1 VSERDVAG
9 LLFTAEMYGVQL
21 DQLAVRLAVSEV
33 RARALAARWREQGYA
48 ESARLGPGRPWV
60 WLTRDGL
67 LACGL
72 PYRPSPPALARLAHL
87 RAVTA
92 VRMALESAP
101 GYLAARAYWRS
112 ERRLRARMGSRVPL
126 REHLPDGE
134 VHWPDPDGPD
144 PGGPDPVGPDLA
156 GSVPAGGSGGAP
168 PWAGECWAI
177 EAELT
182 RKTVRRTAAI
192 MAEILTRTG
201 DYGCPAAEVRVP
213 GAPARHARVLY
224 LCSAAARPTVIRAR
238 DALPGPLAARVEIRG
253 LPAAAGLTAGPS
265 PAARPGSSRS
275 GGPSP
280 ARTSAA
286 RSSPASTPPR
296 DSTSPAT
303 PSRDSSS
310 PTPSRDGPSPANGPR
325 DGPSPATSRG
335 RASHATPPR
344 DSEAAT

>member
-1 VSERDVAG
+1 MSERDVAG

-21 DQLAVRLAVSEV
+21 DQLAVRLALSEV
-33 RARALAARWREQGYA
+33 RARALAARWRERGYA
-48 ESARLGPGRPWV
+48 ESARLGPGRPWI

-72 PYRPSPPALARLAHL
+72 PYRPAPPALARLAHL

-101 GYLAARAYWRS
+101 GYLAAGAYWRS

-134 VHWPDPDGPD
+134 VHWPDPAGSGLDGPGRDDPAADGPD
-144 PGGPDPVGPDLA
+144 LDGSAPAEGPGA
-156 GSVPAGGSGGAP
+156 AP

-201 DYGCPAAEVRVP
+201 DYGCLAAETRVP
-213 GAPARHARVLY
+213 GAAPRHARVLY

-238 DALPGPLAARVEIRG
+238 DTLPGALAARVEIRG
-253 LPAAAGLTAGPS
+253 LPADAALTAGPS
-265 PAARPGSSRS
+265 PAARPASSRS

-280 ARTSAA
+280 ARASPAS
-286 RSSPASTPPR
+286 SSPARTSRATQAH
-296 DSTSPAT
+296 DGTSPA
-303 PSRDSSS
+303 
-310 PTPSRDGPSPANGPR
+310 A
-325 DGPSPATSRG
+325 
-335 RASHATPPR
+335 PPR

>member
-9 LLFTAEMYGVQL
+9 LLFTAEMYGVQV
-21 DQLAVRLAVSEV
+21 DQLAVLLAVSEV
-33 RARALAARWREQGYA
+33 RARALVARWREQGYA

-72 PYRPSPPALARLAHL
+72 PYRPAPPALARLAHL

-101 GYLAARAYWRS
+101 GYLAAGAYWRG

-134 VHWPDPDGPD
+134 VHWPDTDSSAPDTDDSAPARGR
-144 PGGPDPVGPDLA
+144 GA
-156 GSVPAGGSGGAP
+156 GP

-201 DYGCPAAEVRVP
+201 DYGSPAAEVRVP
-213 GAPARHARVLY
+213 GSPPRHARVLY
-224 LCSAAARPTVIRAR
+224 LCSPAARPTVIRAR
-238 DALPGPLAARVEIRG
+238 AELPGALAARVEIRG
-253 LPAAAGLTAGPS
+253 LPAGAGLSASAPRT
-265 PAARPGSSRS
+265 ARPVAGRPASSRAS
-275 GGPSP
+275 
-280 ARTSAA
+280 RT
-286 RSSPASTPPR
+286 RPGRTPR
-296 DSTSPAT
+296 DHGTAT
-303 PSRDSSS
+303 
-310 PTPSRDGPSPANGPR
+310 
-325 DGPSPATSRG
+325 
-335 RASHATPPR
+335 
-344 DSEAAT
+344 

>member
-9 LLFTAEMYGVQL
+9 LLFTAEMYGVPL

-48 ESARLGPGRPWV
+48 QSARLGPGRPWV

-72 PYRPSPPALARLAHL
+72 PYRPAPPALARLAHL

-92 VRMALESAP
+92 VRIALESAP
-101 GYLAARAYWRS
+101 GYLAAGAYWRS

-134 VHWPDPDGPD
+134 VHWPDSADPDPADPD
-144 PGGPDPVGPDLA
+144 PGGPDLA
-156 GSVPAGGSGGAP
+156 DWAQVGGAP

-192 MAEILTRTG
+192 MAEVLTRTG
-201 DYGCPAAEVRVP
+201 DYGRPAAEVRVP
-213 GAPARHARVLY
+213 GVPPRHARVLY

-253 LPAAAGLTAGPS
+253 LPAGAGLTAGPS
-265 PAARPGSSRS
+265 PTAQPASSRS
-275 GGPSP
+275 RGHSP
-280 ARTSAA
+280 ARTSPA
-286 RSSPASTPPR
+286 RTPPVGSSPAGTSTVSTPPR

-303 PSRDSSS
+303 
-310 PTPSRDGPSPANGPR
+310 A
-325 DGPSPATSRG
+325 
-335 RASHATPPR
+335 PR

>member
-21 DQLAVRLAVSEV
+21 DQLAARLAVSEV

-72 PYRPSPPALARLAHL
+72 PYRPAPPALARLAHL

-92 VRMALESAP
+92 VRLALESAP
-101 GYLAARAYWRS
+101 GYLAAGAYWRS

-134 VHWPDPDGPD
+134 VHWPDTDDPGPDGRAPD
-144 PGGPDPVGPDLA
+144 RGRGT
-156 GSVPAGGSGGAP
+156 AP

-201 DYGCPAAEVRVP
+201 DYGGPAAEVRVP
-213 GAPARHARVLY
+213 GALPRHARVLY
-224 LCSAAARPTVIRAR
+224 LCSPAARPTVIRAR
-238 DALPGPLAARVEIRG
+238 ADLPGALAARVEIRG
-253 LPAAAGLTAGPS
+253 LPAGAGLSDGAPLT
-265 PAARPGSSRS
+265 ARPGAGRPASSRASRTRS
-275 GGPSP
+275 GGTPRDRGMP
-280 ARTSAA
+280 QDRRTP
-286 RSSPASTPPR
+286 RDRSTPR
-296 DSTSPAT
+296 DQ
-303 PSRDSSS
+303 
-310 PTPSRDGPSPANGPR
+310 G
-325 DGPSPATSRG
+325 
-335 RASHATPPR
+335 
-344 DSEAAT
+344 AAT

>member
-9 LLFTAEMYGVQL
+9 LLFTAEMYGVQV
-21 DQLAVRLAVSEV
+21 DQLAVLLTVSEV
-33 RARALAARWREQGYA
+33 RARALVARWRGQGYA

-72 PYRPSPPALARLAHL
+72 PYRPAPPALARLAHL

-92 VRMALESAP
+92 VRMALESTP
-101 GYLAARAYWRS
+101 GYLAAGAYWRS

-134 VHWPDPDGPD
+134 VHWPDPAGLDPHGPD
-144 PGGPDPVGPDLA
+144 PEGPDPAGP
-156 GSVPAGGSGGAP
+156 GRGSGAGP

-201 DYGCPAAEVRVP
+201 DYGSPAAEVRVP
-213 GAPARHARVLY
+213 GLLPRHARVLY
-224 LCSAAARPTVIRAR
+224 LCSPAARPTVIRAR
-238 DALPGPLAARVEIRG
+238 DALPGALAARVEIRG
-253 LPAAAGLTAGPS
+253 LPAGAGLSASAPLT
-265 PAARPGSSRS
+265 ARPVVGRPASSRAS
-275 GGPSP
+275 RPRPS
-280 ARTSAA
+280 R
-286 RSSPASTPPR
+286 TPP
-296 DSTSPAT
+296 DH
-303 PSRDSSS
+303 
-310 PTPSRDGPSPANGPR
+310 G
-325 DGPSPATSRG
+325 
-335 RASHATPPR
+335 TPP
-344 DSEAAT
+344 DQGAAT